1 MNQEKL
7 QRIVRALINTR
18 EDELSCDECF
28 ELLDRFAEMVL
39 NGKPAAETLPLVQH
53 HLNLCM
59 DCQEEFD
66 ALMKALR
73 SG

>member
-7 QRIVRALINTR
+7 QRIARALANTR
-18 EDELSCDECF
+18 ENELSCDECF
-28 ELLDRFAEMVL
+28 EQLDRFAEMML
-39 NGKPAAETLPLVQH
+39 NGRPAAETIPLVQH
-53 HLNLCM
+53 HLNLCI
-59 DCQEEFD
+59 DCREEFD